1 MPTPTTTQL
10 GSSVPAASPGSGL
23 NEKTRQLLIR
33 QNKELEKSAGKTAT
47 PAPATDSGKID
58 PYARAREVLRNQP
71 NSTKDAP
78 VSPAVAVPSPS
89 APASPAIVTPP
100 PSVAVPQ
107 PAPATVPAA
116 AVPSTQPSSEPNRN
130 DAVLE
135 RAREILRQQKAS
147 SQTAVGTSVPA
158 TVTPAP
164 AARTSAPAAVDTAV
178 VHARALEALHAQEA
192 AEKKTTPVAIA
203 KPTVSSE
210 KPTPVVK
217 PTTPAQPVQN
227 APVVQAAP
235 SVKTKKEKLADLLE
249 LYKADKITPS
259 QYQEQRAKIIAEP

>member
-1 MPTPTTTQL
+1 
-10 GSSVPAASPGSGL
+10 L

-33 QNKELEKSAGKTAT
+33 QNKELEKSAGKTTT

-78 VSPAVAVPSPS
+78 VSPAVAAPSPS

-107 PAPATVPAA
+107 AAPATVPAT
-116 AVPSTQPSSEPNRN
+116 VVSTSQPSPAANRN

-147 SQTAVGTSVPA
+147 SQTAIGTSAPSP
-158 TVTPAP
+158 VTLAP
-164 AARTSAPAAVDTAV
+164 AAPVASQPAPTPHTAAPAAVDTAV
-178 VHARALEALHAQEA
+178 VHARALEALHAEEA
-192 AEKKTTPVAIA
+192 AEKKTTPAV
-203 KPTVSSE
+203 
-210 KPTPVVK
+210 VVK
-217 PTTPAQPVQN
+217 PEVSAEKPAPVMKPAAPAQPVQN
-227 APVVQAAP
+227 APVVQATP